1 MLAREGGGEEAAQR
15 GVEFSFVW
23 ERLESSSVPGRAPV
37 PASRTVKL
45 ASPDAL
51 GSLSFLPTPTCRAL
65 SRVSVPLPTSAKQE
79 ETFLEEQED
88 RQNFVLGHK
97 TPPAPHSIAFTP

>member
-23 ERLESSSVPGRAPV
+23 ERDGGELCPGTCPGPGSPHSYSGLQTPLAAFPFLSNFLLPSS
-37 PASRTVKL
+37 KL
-45 ASPDAL
+45 FPKFLSSP
-51 GSLSFLPTPTCRAL
+51 
-65 SRVSVPLPTSAKQE
+65 PTSAKQE

-88 RQNFVLGHK
+88 KAELCAS
-97 TPPAPHSIAFTP
+97 P